1 MENKFNMNS
10 LYEENKIFKQ
20 STIKQNNDIINNKT
34 SREYSTSSIF
44 RKKEKN
50 KNGNLNIIPNSRA
63 KKKKFLNKYLSS
75 SFINNSNI
83 NNDTFVFKGMSNS
96 SIGKSVNNF
105 IFNINQ
111 SSSNRENLNNFLL
124 NVTSTKTINS
134 EKIKIKKKLDEYR
147 KLIDKKLDELTCKR
161 KPHHSNT
168 NINNAKTIRLKLF
181 DKEGKY
187 ISNNNNCETN
197 YERIKRKIKCISSK
211 SRSIDRK
218 KFKIA

>member
-1 MENKFNMNS
+1 MENKFNINS
-10 LYEENKIFKQ
+10 LNEENKIFHQ
-20 STIKQNNDIINNKT
+20 FTIKQNNDIINNKT

-105 IFNINQ
+105 IFNINENT
-111 SSSNRENLNNFLL
+111 SNRENLNNFLN
-124 NVTSTKTINS
+124 NVTSNKTINS

-147 KLIDKKLDELTCKR
+147 KLIDKKLNDLTHKR
-161 KPHHSNT
+161 KHHPNT
-168 NINNAKTIRLKLF
+168 SANNIKAIKLKLF

-197 YERIKRKIKCISSK
+197 YEIIKRKIKCISSR
-211 SRSIDRK
+211 SRSINT
-218 KFKIA
+218 KI

>member
-83 NNDTFVFKGMSNS
+83 NNDIFVFKGMSNS

-111 SSSNRENLNNFLL
+111 SSSNRKNLNNFLI

-187 ISNNNNCETN
+187 ISNNNNCQTN